1 MMRRRAYLTGLLLT
15 LVLASCSE
23 YARIEKSTDY
33 KKKLAYAD
41 KLYKEG
47 KYNKAQV
54 LYGEIKDVYK
64 GTKEFEDL
72 FYNYAYTFY
81 KMGDYESAAF
91 YFKNFVQVFPNSP
104 RTMEM
109 DFMQAYCFYKLS
121 PRIELDQ
128 SNTEKAISAMQTFIN
143 LHPQSDKV
151 AEATEIID
159 KCRDKL
165 EKKEYNAASLYYD
178 LGYYK
183 AAGIT
188 FSNLLLDYPDS
199 DQGDKYKYLAIKSY
213 YRYAH
218 NSVEEKQKERYES
231 VITEYLNFTELFPE
245 SQYKQEAE
253 NYYNLAK
260 NNLKT
265 LNHEQDQKGG

>member
-1 MMRRRAYLTGLLLT
+1 MRKRAFLTGILLT
-15 LVLASCSE
+15 LILASCSE

-41 KLYKEG
+41 KLYQEG

-54 LYGEIKDVYK
+54 LYGEVKDVFK

-104 RTMEM
+104 RATEM

-121 PRIELDQ
+121 PRVELDQ
-128 SNTEKAISAMQTFIN
+128 SNTMKAISAMQTFIN

-151 AEATEIID
+151 AQATEIID
-159 KCRDKL
+159 KCREKL

-178 LGYYK
+178 LGYYQ

-199 DQGDKYKYLAIKSY
+199 DQADKYKYLVIKSY
-213 YRYAH
+213 YKYAD
-218 NSVEEKQKERYES
+218 NSVSTKQKERYENVVS
-231 VITEYLNFTELFPE
+231 EYLNFIELYPDSE
-245 SQYKQEAE
+245 YKLEAK
-253 NYYNLAK
+253 NFYDLAK
-260 NNLKT
+260 NNLKS
-265 LNHEQDQKGG
+265 LDHEQNQKSG